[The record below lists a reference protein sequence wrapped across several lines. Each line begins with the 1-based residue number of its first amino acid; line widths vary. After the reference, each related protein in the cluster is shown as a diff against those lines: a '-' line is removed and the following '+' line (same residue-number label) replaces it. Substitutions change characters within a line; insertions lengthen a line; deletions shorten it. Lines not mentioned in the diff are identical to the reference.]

1 MPKVKSKKS
10 IDDDDNSSEEEM
22 GFTEKLAEIREALH
36 RNYQEQRQL
45 DKKLKELLT
54 IHKKD
59 IRHLKGS
66 SNSGKHSG
74 FNKPEMVPEALA
86 DLLEIEE
93 EFLPRS
99 QVTKLLYQYFKEN
112 DMYNKDNKRIIIP
125 NRTIRKIFGMT
136 RDDELNFY
144 NLQTWLKKL
153 YVDE

>member
-1 MPKVKSKKS
+1 MPKAKKV
-10 IDDDDNSSEEEM
+10 IKRVVEENDDEPS
-22 GFTEKLAEIREALH
+22 FAEKLAEIREALQ

-54 IHKKD
+54 LHNKD
-59 IRHLKGS
+59 MRHLKKGN

-74 FNKPEMVPEALA
+74 FNKPEAVPECLVE
-86 DLLEIEE
+86 LLEIEE

-112 DMYNKDNKRIIIP
+112 NMYNEDNKRIIVP
-125 NRTIRKIFGMT
+125 NRAIRKIFGMS